1 MRVQETVES
10 SFAWLAKPWLTI
22 GGVGISPT
30 SVLYA
35 IALLIFAALL
45 SRLVRRSLQKLGA
58 RRAEENRPFYY
69 ALGRMAHYAIIA
81 IALFA
86 ALQVVGVNLSSLAFA
101 AGAIG
106 VGVGLGLQSVVNNFV
121 SGLILLFER
130 TLKIGDF
137 VELENGLQGT
147 VRSINVRSTV
157 LTTND
162 NLDIVVP
169 NAQFTSGV
177 LTNWTMSDASRRI
190 HVPFGVAYGTDK
202 ELVRQ
207 AVLEAAARVDAT
219 DVRTERPAQVWL
231 VGFGDS
237 SLNFE
242 LVVWVGRAAL
252 QRPGNTRARYY
263 WEIETS
269 LREHS
274 IEIPFP
280 QRDLHLRSSV
290 RPWTGESAAVPA
302 VSGAER

>member
-1 MRVQETVES
+1 MRVPETVES
-10 SFAWLAKPWLTI
+10 SLAWLAQPWLTI
-22 GGVGISPT
+22 GGVGISPA
-30 SVLYA
+30 SILYA
-35 IALLIFAALL
+35 LALLVAAALL

-69 ALGRMAHYAIIA
+69 AIGRVAHYAIIA

-86 ALQVVGVNLSSLAFA
+86 SLQVVGINLSSLAFA

-130 TLKIGDF
+130 TLKVGDF

-169 NAQFTSGV
+169 NSQFTSGV
-177 LTNWTMSDASRRI
+177 LPNWTMSDASRRI
-190 HVPFGVAYGTDK
+190 NVPFGVAYGTDK
-202 ELVRQ
+202 ELVRK

-219 DVRTERPAQVWL
+219 DGRAERPAQVWL

-252 QRPGNTRARYY
+252 QRPGNTRARYN

-269 LREHS
+269 LREHG

-280 QRDLHLRSSV
+280 QRDLHLRTGL
-290 RPWTGESAAVPA
+290 RPLLADTG
-302 VSGAER
+302 R